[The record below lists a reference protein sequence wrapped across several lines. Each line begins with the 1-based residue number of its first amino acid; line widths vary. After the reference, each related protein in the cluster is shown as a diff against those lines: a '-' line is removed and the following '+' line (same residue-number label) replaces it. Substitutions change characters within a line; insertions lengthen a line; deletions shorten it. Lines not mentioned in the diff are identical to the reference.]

1 MVSIF
6 KKIYYHD
13 TDLAGVVYY
22 ANYLKYFEEARTE
35 YILKK
40 GLDLEK
46 LYAEKGILFVV
57 KKVDI
62 DYKAP
67 AKYSDLLEI
76 TAEITNKKNVSLEFL
91 QEAKK
96 DKKILVVAKTILVC
110 VDTDFHPKPIPQDIL
125 DVL

>member
-1 MVSIF
+1 MISIF
-6 KKIYYHD
+6 KKVYYHD

-35 YILKK
+35 YILKR
-40 GLDLEK
+40 GLDLK
-46 LYAEKGILFVV
+46 KIYTEKGILFVV

-91 QEAKK
+91 QEVKK
-96 DKKILVVAKTILVC
+96 DKKILVVAKIILVC
-110 VDTDFHPKPIPQDIL
+110 IDTNFHPKPISQDIL